1 MNHAM
6 DGMLIFLVLFK
17 LVVSLVLAVFNFRVN
32 RNTIYLSG
40 VLVVIALFGLL
51 HYSLFASDSPTML
64 VFMGIYS
71 IPTYYLVGPFLYF
84 YFRSTLLDNSKI
96 YRSDYLHYLPFLIAL
111 INVFPSFLHPWKET
125 LELANQILADPNYL
139 KTLNL
144 GWIYPSTFNMIGRP
158 ICMLIY
164 IGLIFK
170 MYREHSNELYRNA
183 LPDSHR
189 ILMKKWLILLL
200 IVVTFAAL
208 SYLAGALVFMNTP
221 HVPKQTVMHS
231 PLTLIVMISFLMI
244 PLLIVIFPQVLY
256 GIPIVKKKRKSFD
269 HFLNASEIYKY
280 VNKSDDPLRED
291 ALRILDSIHEE
302 KWYLDPEFNV
312 DILASKLDLPKH
324 HIYYCFNYII
334 KSKFTTLRSQL
345 RIEYAKNLLKS
356 EEELDIELIALQS
369 GYSSVQSFN
378 RAFVEDEGLNVFE
391 YISKIKRK

>member
-1 MNHAM
+1 M

-51 HYSLFASDSPTML
+51 HYSIFASNSPTML
-64 VFMGIYS
+64 IFMGVYS

-96 YRSDYLHYLPFLIAL
+96 YPIDYLHYLPFFIAL
-111 INVFPSFLHPWKET
+111 INVFPSFLRPWSEA
-125 LELANQILADPNYL
+125 LELANAILADPNYL
-139 KTLNL
+139 KNLNL
-144 GWIYPSTFNMIGRP
+144 GWLYPSNFNMIGRP
-158 ICMLIY
+158 IVMLVY
-164 IGLIFK
+164 IIIIIK

-200 IVVTFAAL
+200 TVVTFAAL

-221 HVPKQTVMHS
+221 NVPKQTVMHS
-231 PLTLIVMISFLMI
+231 PLTLIVMIAFLMI

-269 HFLNASEIYKY
+269 HFLNAAEIYKY
-280 VNKSDDPLRED
+280 VHKSDDPLKED
-291 ALRILDSIHEE
+291 AIRILDSIHDE

-312 DILASKLDLPKH
+312 DMLASKLDLPKH

-334 KSKFTTLRSQL
+334 KSKFTSLRSQL
-345 RIEYAKNLLKS
+345 RIEYAKSLLKNDK
-356 EEELDIELIALQS
+356 EMDLDLVAQQS
-369 GYSSVQSFN
+369 GYSSVQSLN
-378 RAFVEDEGLNVFE
+378 RAFVEEEGINV
-391 YISKIKRK
+391 YDYVTKIKKR

>member
-1 MNHAM
+1 
-6 DGMLIFLVLFK
+6 MLIFLVLFK

-51 HYSLFASDSPTML
+51 HYSIFANDSPTM
-64 VFMGIYS
+64 VIFMGVYS
-71 IPTYYLVGPFLYF
+71 LPAYYLIGPFLYF
-84 YFRSTLLDNSKI
+84 YFRTTLLDSSRI
-96 YRSDYLHYLPFLIAL
+96 YPIDYLHYLPFLIAL
-111 INVFPSFLHPWKET
+111 INVFPSFLRPWNEA
-125 LELANQILADPNYL
+125 LDLANQILADPNYI

-144 GWIYPSTFNMIGRP
+144 GWIYPSNFNMIGRP

-164 IGLIFK
+164 IVLIIK
-170 MYREHSNELYRNA
+170 MYREHSSELYRNA

-189 ILMKKWLILLL
+189 ILMKKWLMLLL
-200 IVVTFAAL
+200 TVVSFAAL

-221 HVPKQTVMHS
+221 HMPKQMVMHS
-231 PLTLIVMISFLMI
+231 PLTLLVLICFLMI

-256 GIPIVKKKRKSFD
+256 GIPMVKKKRKSFD
-269 HFLNASEIYKY
+269 HFLNAAEIYKY
-280 VNKSDDPLRED
+280 VNKSDDPLKED

-312 DILASKLDLPKH
+312 DILASKLELPKH

-334 KSKFTTLRSQL
+334 KSKFTSLRSQL
-345 RIEYAKNLLKS
+345 RIEYAKNLLNSS
-356 EEELDIELIALQS
+356 EEMDVEFVAQQS

-378 RAFVEDEGLNVFE
+378 RAFVEEEGINIYE
-391 YISKIKRK
+391 YINKIKKK